1 MNWPTPMP
9 RESNRSPFAGAGTPG
24 GPFAAEESVRLEA
37 RFQGVWRHVK
47 DGESDGVSQEDVEED
62 VEGFLGL
69 WYDRQASLSRRG
81 VRRAW
86 EEVLGQAVARLFE
99 LQQERLGEEH
109 THPRRIEPGG
119 GAGASDEA
127 NSAAHTEFLIQA
139 A

>member
-1 MNWPTPMP
+1 MTRPNRARLPVTP
-9 RESNRSPFAGAGTPG
+9 A
-24 GPFAAEESVRLEA
+24 FAAEAVRLRLA
-37 RFQGVWRHVK
+37 GGKGRG
-47 DGESDGVSQEDVEED
+47 DGVSQED

-99 LQQERLGEEH
+99 LQQERFGEEH
-109 THPRRIEPGG
+109 AHARRIEPGS
-119 GAGASDEA
+119 GAGTADKGDG
-127 NSAAHTEFLIQA
+127 AAHTEFLIQA

>member
-1 MNWPTPMP
+1 MTQPNRARLPVTP
-9 RESNRSPFAGAGTPG
+9 A
-24 GPFAAEESVRLEA
+24 FAAEAVRLRLA
-37 RFQGVWRHVK
+37 GGKGRG
-47 DGESDGVSQEDVEED
+47 DGVSQEDVER
-62 VEGFLGL
+62 FFGL
-69 WYDRQASLSRRG
+69 RDDRQASLYRRG

-99 LQQERLGEEH
+99 LQQEGLGEEH